1 MLRPGHISLCLLFAL
16 LLACEEPVDETC
28 ETGDVQ
34 CPTTRTI
41 QYCQD
46 GVWDEAETCPPRQGA
61 GGLEIITYCY
71 PDQGTCAP

>member
-1 MLRPGHISLCLLFAL
+1 MRRLALVLPLLL
-16 LLACEEPVDETC
+16 LLACVEGPDDETC
-28 ETGDVQ
+28 EEDTVL

-41 QYCQD
+41 QYCVD
-46 GVWDEAETCPPRQGA
+46 GLWGEPETCPPRTGA